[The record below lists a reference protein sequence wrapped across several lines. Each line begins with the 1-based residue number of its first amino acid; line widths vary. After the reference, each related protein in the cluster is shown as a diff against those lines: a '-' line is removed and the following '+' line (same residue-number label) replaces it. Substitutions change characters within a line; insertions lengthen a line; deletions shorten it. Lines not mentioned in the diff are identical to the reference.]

1 MRFTYT
7 ESFPKAAPEDTEA
20 RLRMI
25 RKIVEDRLADE
36 ILKRLRSVHVNRKV
50 AHRAHRNVDRPAC
63 PCSVNC

>member
-7 ESFPKAAPEDTEA
+7 ESFPKAAPEETEA

-36 ILKRLRSVHVNRKV
+36 ILKRLHTEPKGQDI
-50 AHRAHRNVDRPAC
+50 A
-63 PCSVNC
+63 